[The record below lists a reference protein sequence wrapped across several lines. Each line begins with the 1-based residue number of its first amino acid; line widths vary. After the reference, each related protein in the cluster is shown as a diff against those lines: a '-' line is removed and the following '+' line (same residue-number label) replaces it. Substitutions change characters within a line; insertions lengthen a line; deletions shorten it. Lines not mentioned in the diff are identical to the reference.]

1 MIFMEK
7 EFICICCPMG
17 CRLKATE
24 TDGNLNVSGNGCPR
38 GKAYAADEF
47 KAPKRTVTS
56 TVEVSGSKKMLSVK
70 TLQPIPK
77 QSVFEALR
85 ELKSVKA
92 SPPVKIGDVV
102 LENAAGSGVP
112 FVATKDV
119 Y

>member
-1 MIFMEK
+1 
-7 EFICICCPMG
+7 
-17 CRLKATE
+17 
-24 TDGNLNVSGNGCPR
+24 
-38 GKAYAADEF
+38 
-47 KAPKRTVTS
+47 
-56 TVEVSGSKKMLSVK
+56 MLSVK